1 MVVGKKIEDFFADMG
16 KTYDY
21 REFFQQETLI
31 SRAEPLTA

>member
-21 REFFQQETLI
+21 REQLQQQTLI
-31 SRAEPLTA
+31 SRAGPLTV